1 MGTDKNIKLHIVTDI
16 KYSWRS
22 SKDKKIT
29 KIAYIVLNNSPIML
43 NCSKNTLPLLRNI
56 ARASFRPQMSNLAT
70 IARPTILPTTTA
82 LVPYTAQTSSFHTS
96 VASRDIEQAAKSIG
110 AGAATVGVAGSGAGI
125 GTVFGSLIIGYARNP
140 SLKPQLFFYAIL
152 G

>member
-22 SKDKKIT
+22 SKDKKYKKIT

-82 LVPYTAQTSSFHTS
+82 LVPYTAQTSSFLHRLQVVILNKQLS
-96 VASRDIEQAAKSIG
+96 LLVLVQPLLVLQVLVQA
-110 AGAATVGVAGSGAGI
+110 
-125 GTVFGSLIIGYARNP
+125 
-140 SLKPQLFFYAIL
+140 
-152 G
+152 